1 MMCEERTAVSLLGA
15 VFSVCGGF
23 PATENRNRGHPVLC
37 QRTQHVRINR
47 HSTPHPKPKHTANKS
62 AQRPTSNTQA
72 YSKQIGTAPHIQYPS
87 IQTQVNPLPFFTT
100 KNSLKKARGVCRG
113 AAALRPLCGFL
124 FLHKKRFSHLT
135 RRKNQNSMDGEGFEP
150 SKAVPTDLQSAP
162 FGHSGIHP

>member
-1 MMCEERTAVSLLGA
+1 MMCEERTAVSL
-15 VFSVCGGF
+15 FWGGRLF
-23 PATENRNRGHPVLC
+23 CVWRISSHREQKQRVSRPVPE
-37 QRTQHVRINR
+37 
-47 HSTPHPKPKHTANKS
+47 STTRKNKS
-62 AQRPTSNTQA
+62 AQYPTSKTQA
-72 YSKQIGTAPHIQYPS
+72 YSKQIGTAPHIQNPS
-87 IQTQVNPLPFFTT
+87 IQTQVNILPSSTT

-135 RRKNQNSMDGEGFEP
+135 RCKNQNSMDGEGFEP